1 MRKYNELL
9 DIIEEAV
16 IKEKIKAETI
26 AALCEGMLEALDA
39 AREAE
44 DEAADKPDFLQMQSA
59 ANKNIEKRGE
69 K

>member
-1 MRKYNELL
+1 MSKYNELL

-16 IKEKIKAETI
+16 IRENQGREIV
-26 AALCEGMLEALDA
+26 AALCEGMLKALDA
-39 AREAE
+39 ARKTE
-44 DEAADKPDFLQMQSA
+44 EAADTPDFLQIASA